1 LVVLEK
7 TELWKTTSSSTRPSI
22 NTFRILEGHGSTLK
36 GCPAKRSEGGLTS
49 EGGNFHESHHDG
61 EHIGR
66 QNMKRVLRTLAVI
79 FLIAVMGYVVRA
91 LSGQF
96 EPQLNL
102 YIGVTSFFALLLSWE
117 SLQFAN
123 RWLNRV
129 YPFEKNIV
137 GRIVIQLVIGAGIAV
152 TIRLMIF
159 FFGEP
164 YVPFRLD
171 KLFLAATWLLFVA
184 GASVINC
191 FFIIGYFIDKWKE
204 SIVQAERLEKEKAV
218 VQFDNLKNQ
227 LNPHFLFNALTSL
240 NGLISE
246 NQGLA
251 SQFLQHMSKVYRYV
265 LQNKDK
271 NFVTVQTELEFIQN
285 YVFLLKTRYEKALT
299 IAIDVRADAMERTI
313 VPVTLQI
320 LIENAI
326 KHNVVDQNSPLSI
339 DIASIGNYL
348 IVSNNLQNKKI
359 VEASNKQGLDNLKS
373 LYRFMTDNPVMIEQT
388 DTRFSVKVPLV

>member
-1 LVVLEK
+1 
-7 TELWKTTSSSTRPSI
+7 
-22 NTFRILEGHGSTLK
+22 
-36 GCPAKRSEGGLTS
+36 
-49 EGGNFHESHHDG
+49 
-61 EHIGR
+61 
-66 QNMKRVLRTLAVI
+66 MKRVLRTIGII
-79 FLIAVMGYVVRA
+79 FCIALLGYVVRA
-91 LSGQF
+91 VSGQF
-96 EPQLNL
+96 EPRLNAI
-102 YIGVTSFFALLLSWE
+102 IGVMSFFTLMLAWE
-117 SLQFAN
+117 SLLFVN
-123 RWLNRV
+123 RWLNRI
-129 YPFEKNIV
+129 YPFERNV
-137 GRIVIQLVIGAGIAV
+137 GGRIVIQLVIGAGIAV
-152 TIRLMIF
+152 SIRLMIF
-159 FFGEP
+159 LFGEP
-164 YVPFRLD
+164 YVPFQLD

-191 FFIIGYFIDKWKE
+191 FFVIGYFVDKWKE

-271 NFVTVQTELEFIQN
+271 NFVTVQTELDFIQN
-285 YVFLLKTRYEKALT
+285 YVFLLKTRYEQALT
-299 IAIDVRADAMERTI
+299 IAIDVRADALERTI

-326 KHNVVDQNSPLSI
+326 KHNVIDRNSPLSI
-339 DIASIGNYL
+339 DISSIGNYL

-373 LYRFMTDNPVMIEQT
+373 LYRFMTDNPVMVEQT

>member
-1 LVVLEK
+1 MKNGVTKLTPASEVMRRL
-7 TELWKTTSSSTRPSI
+7 LRAI
-22 NTFRILEGHGSTLK
+22 GIIL
-36 GCPAKRSEGGLTS
+36 
-49 EGGNFHESHHDG
+49 
-61 EHIGR
+61 
-66 QNMKRVLRTLAVI
+66 
-79 FLIAVMGYVVRA
+79 LIAIVGYVVRA

-96 EPQLNL
+96 STQLNGM
-102 YIGVTSFFALLLSWE
+102 IAVMSFFVLLGAWE
-117 SLQFAN
+117 SLYFVN

-129 YPFEKNIV
+129 YPFEKNIG
-137 GRIVIQLVIGAGIAV
+137 GRIVIQLAIGAGIAIV
-152 TIRLMIF
+152 LRLLIF
-159 FFGEP
+159 LFGEP
-164 YVPFRLD
+164 YLPFRLD
-171 KLFLAATWLLFVA
+171 KMFLAATWLLFVV

-191 FFIIGYFIDKWKE
+191 VFVTGYFIDRWKE
-204 SIVQAERLEKEKAV
+204 SIVQSERLEKEKAM

-227 LNPHFLFNALTSL
+227 LNPHFLFNALASL

-271 NFVTVQTELEFIQN
+271 NFVTLQTELDFIRN
-285 YVFLLKTRYEKALT
+285 YIFLLQTRYEHGLN
-299 IAIDVRADAMERTI
+299 ISVDVRADALERTI

-326 KHNVVDQNSPLSI
+326 KHNAVDKNNPLSI
-339 DIASIGNYL
+339 DITTIGNYL

-359 VEASNKQGLDNLKS
+359 VEASNKQGLDNLRS

-388 DTRFSVKVPLV
+388 DTRFAVKVPLV